1 MNCPT
6 VGSAREKRLTLFLI
20 VHKKFDNMTTTA
32 RAGYTLPVFACA
44 SAIAALR
51 KLIENNID
59 LLTVH
64 VDLIEPPAIAEIAIA
79 QIAQL
84 KSNTALAVTY
94 SDPGDNIDLT
104 RNTPIWAMVELLDN
118 CQPNQEQITILGGEG
133 IGRNE
138 QTGSAAIYHYAEK
151 LVKHNLQNTLQNNLL
166 ADQKIQVTIILPFGK
181 QLAQR
186 TSNQAFGIIEG
197 LSLLGTSGISQPL
210 STPGQLADFCQ
221 QLESKAEKF
230 DTVVFC
236 VGENGLDLA
245 TRLGLPAKRLVKT
258 ANWLGPML
266 VTAGMVGIKS
276 LLLFGYHG
284 KLIKIA
290 GGIFHTHHFLADG
303 RLAILTAHAAHLGL
317 PQPLI
322 QEIFTSTT
330 TDQALQFVMNW
341 DLQQNTDWANILY
354 QAIALTIDEKSQAYI
369 QQHSQATVKVGS
381 ILFNRQR
388 QIIVQ
393 SEQGAEI
400 FQQLINS

>member
-1 MNCPT
+1 
-6 VGSAREKRLTLFLI
+6 
-20 VHKKFDNMTTTA
+20 MTIYSA

-51 KLIENNID
+51 KLIEHDQNIE
-59 LLTVH
+59 LSTVH
-64 VDLIEPPAIAEIAIA
+64 VDLIEPPDIVEIAIA

-104 RNTPIWAMVELLDN
+104 RNTPIWAMVEVLDSSQLN
-118 CQPNQEQITILGGEG
+118 NSELNNDNNQEQITIIGGEG
-133 IGRNE
+133 IGRNQ
-138 QTGSAAIYHYAEK
+138 QTGEASIYSYAEK
-151 LVKHNLQNTLQNNLL
+151 LIKHNLQKYLS
-166 ADQKIQVTIILPFGK
+166 ADQLIQVTIILPFGK
-181 QLAQR
+181 KLAER

-210 STPGQLADFCQ
+210 SSPGQLADYCH
-221 QLESKAEKF
+221 QLESKAKEF
-230 DTVVFC
+230 DTLVFC
-236 VGENGLDLA
+236 IGENGLNLA
-245 TRLGLPAKRLVKT
+245 SQLDIPPARLVKT

-317 PQPLI
+317 PQTLI
-322 QEIFTSTT
+322 QEIFHSTT
-330 TDQALQFVMNW
+330 TDQALQYLINW
-341 DLQQNTDWANILY
+341 DRLHNTDWATQLY
-354 QAIALTIDEKSQAYI
+354 RAITLTIDEKSQAYI
-369 QQHSQATVKVGS
+369 HQHSQATMQVGS
-381 ILFNRQR
+381 ILFNRDR
-388 QIIVQ
+388 KIIVE
-393 SEQGAEI
+393 SENGADI
-400 FQQLINS
+400 FSKLIREKS

>member
-1 MNCPT
+1 MITN
-6 VGSAREKRLTLFLI
+6 SARF
-20 VHKKFDNMTTTA
+20 
-32 RAGYTLPVFACA
+32 GYTLPVFACA
-44 SAIAALR
+44 SAIAALQ
-51 KLIENNID
+51 KLIENHLD
-59 LLTVH
+59 LSTVH
-64 VDLIEPPAIAEIAIA
+64 VDLIEPAEIAEIAIA

-84 KSNTALAVTY
+84 KPNTALAVTY

-104 RNTPIWAMVELLDN
+104 RNTPIWTMVELLDN
-118 CQPNQEQITILGGEG
+118 SELNNHQEQITILGGEG

-138 QTGSAAIYHYAEK
+138 QTGDVAIYHYAEK
-151 LVKHNLQNTLQNNLL
+151 LIKHNLQNTLQNNLL

-210 STPGQLADFCQ
+210 STPGQLADYCQ

-245 TRLGLPAKRLVKT
+245 TRLGIPSERLVKT

-330 TDQALQFVMNW
+330 TDQALQFVINW
-341 DLQQNTDWANILY
+341 DLQQNTDWASQLY
-354 QAIALTIDEKSQAYI
+354 RAIALTIDEKSQAYI
-369 QQHSQATVKVGS
+369 QQHSEATVKVGS

-400 FQQLINS
+400 FQQLIPEKS

>member
-1 MNCPT
+1 
-6 VGSAREKRLTLFLI
+6 
-20 VHKKFDNMTTTA
+20 MTTTA

-59 LLTVH
+59 LSTVH
-64 VDLIEPPAIAEIAIA
+64 VDLIEPPTIAEIAIA
-79 QIAQL
+79 QLAQL

-133 IGRNE
+133 IGRNQE
-138 QTGSAAIYHYAEK
+138 TGNAAIYNYAEK
-151 LVKHNLQNTLQNNLL
+151 LIKHNLKKYLSP
-166 ADQKIQVTIILPFGK
+166 DQIIQVTIILPFGK
-181 QLAQR
+181 QLAER

-210 STPGQLADFCQ
+210 SSPGQLADYCQ
-221 QLESKAEKF
+221 QLENKAEKF

-245 TRLGLPAKRLVKT
+245 NQLGIPAECLVKT

-317 PQPLI
+317 PQTLI

-341 DLQQNTDWANILY
+341 DRLQGTDWANILY
-354 QAIALTIDEKSQAYI
+354 RAIALTIDEKSQAYI
-369 QQHSQATVKVGS
+369 QQHSEATVKVGS

-388 QIIVQ
+388 QIIVESNHG
-393 SEQGAEI
+393 SEI
-400 FQQLINS
+400 CQQLMQEKS

>member
-1 MNCPT
+1 
-6 VGSAREKRLTLFLI
+6 
-20 VHKKFDNMTTTA
+20 MTTTA

-44 SAIAALR
+44 SAIAALW
-51 KLIENNID
+51 KLIENTQNID
-59 LLTVH
+59 LSTVT
-64 VDLIEPPAIAEIAIA
+64 VDLIEPPEIAEIAIA

-84 KSNTALAVTY
+84 KTNTALAVTY

-118 CQPNQEQITILGGEG
+118 CQPNQEQIIILGGEG
-133 IGRNE
+133 IGRN
-138 QTGSAAIYHYAEK
+138 QTTGNAAIYSYAEK
-151 LVKHNLQNTLQNNLL
+151 LIKHNLQNNLST
-166 ADQKIQVTIILPFGK
+166 DQKIQVTIILPLGK
-181 QLAQR
+181 KLAER

-221 QLESKAEKF
+221 QLENKAEKF

-245 TRLGLPAKRLVKT
+245 TRLGIPAERLVKT

-354 QAIALTIDEKSQAYI
+354 RAIALTIDEKSQAYI
-369 QQHSQATVKVGS
+369 QQHSEAIVKVGS

>member
-1 MNCPT
+1 
-6 VGSAREKRLTLFLI
+6 
-20 VHKKFDNMTTTA
+20 MTTTA

-59 LLTVH
+59 LSTVH
-64 VDLIEPPAIAEIAIA
+64 VDLIEPAEIAKIAIA

-84 KSNTALAVTY
+84 KPNTALAVTY

-118 CQPNQEQITILGGEG
+118 SELNNHQEQITILGGEG
-133 IGRNE
+133 IGRN
-138 QTGSAAIYHYAEK
+138 QTTGNAAIYSYAEK
-151 LVKHNLQNTLQNNLL
+151 LIKHNLQNNLST
-166 ADQKIQVTIILPFGK
+166 DQKIQVTIILPLGK
-181 QLAQR
+181 QLAER

-221 QLESKAEKF
+221 QLENKAEKF

-245 TRLGLPAKRLVKT
+245 TRLGIPAERLVKT

-317 PQPLI
+317 PHPLI

-341 DLQQNTDWANILY
+341 DRQQNTDWATQLY
-354 QAIALTIDEKSQAYI
+354 RAIALTIDEKSQAYI

-388 QIIVQ
+388 QIIVESNHG
-393 SEQGAEI
+393 SEI
-400 FQQLINS
+400 CQQLMQEKS